1 MDKLEMQSLLKR
13 LGHVDDQT
21 ELEDG
26 VIRFQKH
33 VGLDQDGIVGPRT
46 TAALLRCQAGL
57 ARAPEALT
65 RCQPF
70 RLTTYY
76 VSDERSYAEVPVIP
90 VYTGTMQ
97 VLARV
102 PASYFAEMS
111 IEGTGRLRDG
121 RLINVAGGFVD
132 VPADEYEPV
141 GAYYQRY
148 AERMRARGREPKPSY
163 YFGVRID
170 AKGQV
175 NQALAFLEKA
185 EIGKGYGIEKRKNPI
200 DGKTYEIALDPF
212 RTLAADL
219 GLGSKSEP
227 RFKGRGGLCPVG
239 TRIWILEYLG
249 IALPDGTTH
258 DGWFTVADTG
268 GGIFGLHA
276 DIFAGTPALLSK
288 TPHPE
293 RSHVW
298 FAGVEEKCSVSYDYG
313 LYDA

>member
-1 MDKLEMQSLLKR
+1 MDKLEIQSIFER

-21 ELEDG
+21 ELEEG
-26 VIRFQKH
+26 VLRFQKH
-33 VGLDQDGIVGPRT
+33 VGLEQDGIVGPRT
-46 TAALLRCQAGL
+46 TAALLRCQARL
-57 ARAPEALT
+57 ASAPEELT

-76 VSDERSYAEVPVIP
+76 VSDEQRYIGAPVIP
-90 VYTGTMQ
+90 IYTSSMQ

-111 IEGTGRLRDG
+111 VEGTGKLRDG
-121 RLINVAGGFVD
+121 RLINVGGGFVA

-141 GAYYQRY
+141 AAYYQSY
-148 AERMRARGREPKPSY
+148 AERMRAHGREPKPPY
-163 YFGVRID
+163 YFGIRID
-170 AKGQV
+170 ASGQV
-175 NQALAFLEKA
+175 SQALAFREVS
-185 EIGKGYGIEKRKNPI
+185 EIGKGYGIEKRTNPV

-219 GLGSKSEP
+219 GLGSKSDP
-227 RFKGRGGLCPVG
+227 RFKGKGGLCPVG
-239 TRIWILEYLG
+239 SRIWILEYLG
-249 IALPDGTTH
+249 IVLPDGTTH

-276 DIFAGTPALLSK
+276 DIFAGTPELLSK

-298 FAGVEEKCSVSYDYG
+298 FAGVDEKCSVSYDYG
-313 LYDA
+313 LYET